1 MITLVVSHKSR
12 FVWVRRAYVLHLCTL
27 RTGIR
32 RETGSLVPFPI
43 LLTLRCPLSF
53 AETLIRCS
61 TLIWIVFT
69 LDPIRGKHRKRTLS
83 DEESSSCEGL
93 LTMEECGLAL
103 RGMAS
108 GKTPGSDGFPVEFYT
123 TFWDTFWDLVRTLN
137 FAYVHG
143 RLSISQCRGLII
155 LLFKKGDRLQT
166 KNWRPISLLNIDY
179 KFATWTM
186 AGRLL
191 AVIASVVSPDQTCGV
206 PRYTI
211 SEIFALFRDTIAY
224 AEMENQPVA
233 FLSLDQETGPYLK
246 IRRQYNVNILYILKC
261 ELLIKGR
268 NEKYQ

>member
-1 MITLVVSHKSR
+1 
-12 FVWVRRAYVLHLCTL
+12 
-27 RTGIR
+27 
-32 RETGSLVPFPI
+32 
-43 LLTLRCPLSF
+43 
-53 AETLIRCS
+53 
-61 TLIWIVFT
+61 
-69 LDPIRGKHRKRTLS
+69 
-83 DEESSSCEGL
+83 
-93 LTMEECGLAL
+93 MEECGLAL

-166 KNWRPISLLNIDY
+166 KNWSPISLLNIDY
-179 KFATWTM
+179 KIATRTM

>member
-1 MITLVVSHKSR
+1 MRVYSPWKNVDWLFVEWRQGKLRDQMAFPWNFTPLSGTLSGTWSE
-12 FVWVRRAYVLHLCTL
+12 LL
-27 RTGIR
+27 
-32 RETGSLVPFPI
+32 I
-43 LLTLRCPLSF
+43 LLM
-53 AETLIRCS
+53 S
-61 TLIWIVFT
+61 TVVYPSHNAV
-69 LDPIRGKHRKRTLS
+69 D
-83 DEESSSCEGL
+83 
-93 LTMEECGLAL
+93 
-103 RGMAS
+103 
-108 GKTPGSDGFPVEFYT
+108 
-123 TFWDTFWDLVRTLN
+123 
-137 FAYVHG
+137 
-143 RLSISQCRGLII
+143 